1 MKYWYI
7 AYTKEIL
14 YNFCYLYWSCS
25 VKFFNVG
32 YRQNI

>member
-7 AYTKEIL
+7 AYTKESL
-14 YNFCYLYWSCS
+14 YNFYLYWSCS